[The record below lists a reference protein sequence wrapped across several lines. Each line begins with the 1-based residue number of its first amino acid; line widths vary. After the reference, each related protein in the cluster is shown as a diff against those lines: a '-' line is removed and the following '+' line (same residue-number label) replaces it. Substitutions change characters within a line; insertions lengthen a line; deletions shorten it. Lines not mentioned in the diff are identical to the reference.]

1 MIEKNFGINLMHMVV
16 SCILINIFPS
26 NVFLWKKVLFVINN
40 LYDKKLFCCVS
51 DAAVSKNLLISE
63 AFLRLFVETVG
74 HFGDH
79 ITVQQDGQKIFMVST
94 LM

>member
-1 MIEKNFGINLMHMVV
+1 MV
-16 SCILINIFPS
+16 L
-26 NVFLWKKVLFVINN
+26 VIID
-40 LYDKKLFCCVS
+40 LYDMRLFCCVS